1 MRDFFSQSQR
11 LKRRKVDTSTILT
24 TPSLKWRWYHLSTII
39 TVLSVT
45 ISLQIIFAHIAFYA
59 YSLAQWR
66 SHVMVLAF
74 LVSLKLCETSMGQ
87 HLSPRWGHVI
97 LVNGYPVLTTFPW
110 CGRQTHRRADKW
122 LPKFTFLGWI
132 KNQILILQTI
142 FGYLTALQLLY
153 NLTVG
158 VVNFSVS
165 RNTRK
170 PNFIH
175 NLFSFE
181 GEIHDYNVKI
191 NFAHLNPWVCMSFSC
206 VTWAGFTKWIRIRL
220 KYFKETQ
227 GFEIHRFTF
236 QFHVGQ

>member
-1 MRDFFSQSQR
+1 MRLSSRR
-11 LKRRKVDTSTILT
+11 LAHPWSSAKTYLNLKTRKCLFYTLT
-24 TPSLKWRWYHLSTII
+24 LLEKSECSEKS
-39 TVLSVT
+39 
-45 ISLQIIFAHIAFYA
+45 
-59 YSLAQWR
+59 
-66 SHVMVLAF
+66 
-74 LVSLKLCETSMGQ
+74 K
-87 HLSPRWGHVI
+87 
-97 LVNGYPVLTTFPW
+97 
-110 CGRQTHRRADKW
+110 
-122 LPKFTFLGWI
+122 
-132 KNQILILQTI
+132 LQTI
-142 FGYLTALQLLY
+142 FGYLTALHLLY

-175 NLFSFE
+175 NLLIFE
-181 GEIHDYNVKI
+181 GEIHDYNVEI
-191 NFAHLNPWVCMSFSC
+191 NFAHLNLWVCVSFSC